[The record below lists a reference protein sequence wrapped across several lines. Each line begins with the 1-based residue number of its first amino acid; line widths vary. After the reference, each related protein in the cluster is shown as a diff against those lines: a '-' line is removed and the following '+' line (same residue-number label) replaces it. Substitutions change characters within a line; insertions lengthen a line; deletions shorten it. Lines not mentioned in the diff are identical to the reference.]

1 MLAAMPRHNA
11 TLLIV
16 PSNKYIVIENHV
28 LFSMYFIHPLCRF
41 RRLVKKYYRDLLNIT
56 IYTCLLCC
64 NIISTKRRNLKSSNC
79 MQYIK
84 MHLSNSAICMHM
96 CAYVRTLSV
105 WCVKVCWQ
113 ACVVTSQI
121 LTVMSAD
128 PDARA
133 CRYFLFLCV
142 CMCVYVRVCV
152 GACVCGCVYVY
163 VGQ

>member
-1 MLAAMPRHNA
+1 M
-11 TLLIV
+11 
-16 PSNKYIVIENHV
+16 
-28 LFSMYFIHPLCRF
+28 
-41 RRLVKKYYRDLLNIT
+41 
-56 IYTCLLCC
+56 
-64 NIISTKRRNLKSSNC
+64 RRNIKYSND
-79 MQYIK
+79 MHYIR
-84 MHLSNSAICMHM
+84 MHLSKSAVSMYM

-142 CMCVYVRVCV
+142 HVRVCV
-152 GACVCGCVYVY
+152 CECVYVC
-163 VGQ
+163 VS